1 MITIEPSS
9 LALFWACVIA
19 IAILLYVILDGFD
32 LGVGIL
38 YGTTRDEALRVEMTA
53 AISPYWHGNQTWL
66 VILGASLFAAFPV
79 VYAVFLAAFYIPV
92 LLLLFGLIF
101 RGVAFEFRHGDRTRM
116 LWDRGFFLGSTIATF
131 VQGAAVG
138 AMIGGIPVAN
148 NQFAGGTLD
157 WLRPLPLLAG
167 IGLVLGYALLGA
179 GWLVLKSE
187 GRLREWGRR
196 RIPWLAAAVLIVLCL
211 ATIAAFGERNRIEG
225 QLFLG
230 RTWGLIFPGIG
241 LLAMLGVFAGVHL
254 RRDAWP
260 FAMTAVFFISAFLSM
275 ATMFWPYMIPYSVT
289 IGSAAAP
296 DASLYFLFWGAL
308 FVLPVVGAYTAGVYW
323 LFRGKF
329 PAAVASANLH
339 RILVIGGGAA
349 GLELATRLG
358 DQLGRR
364 LLADVTL
371 VDRSRTHLWKPLL
384 HEFAAGSMDQS
395 VHEVDF
401 IAHAHWHHFRY
412 RIGEMIGLDRSK
424 REVQIAATVDEDGQ
438 QVTPPRT
445 LGYDT
450 LIMAVGSHGNDF
462 GTPGVGQHAILL
474 DTPIEA
480 RRFHHRLVNACI
492 RANAQSG
499 PLRPEQLHVAI
510 IGAGATGTELA
521 AELRYTTRQLIAYGL
536 DRIDAEKNIRI
547 VLIEAADRILPAL
560 PPSFSDATIKLFAEL
575 GVQVRTSARV
585 AEVTSNGVKLANGDF
600 IPAELV
606 VWAAG
611 VKAPDFLRNLD
622 GLESNRANQLVVSAS
637 LQTTRDN
644 NIFAMGD
651 CAACPW
657 FGTAGKIVPPRAQAA
672 HQQATHLVRQM
683 KRRLAGRPLN
693 SWRYRDFGSLVS
705 LSEYSTVGNLIGGF
719 WVQGLFARTMYLS
732 LYKMHELALHG
743 LTKVTLDTT
752 SRLMTRRTEPHVKL
766 H

>member
-1 MITIEPSS
+1 MIAIEPSN

-19 IAILLYVILDGFD
+19 VAILLYVILDGFD
-32 LGVGIL
+32 LGIGIL
-38 YGTTRDEALRVEMTA
+38 FGTTRDEALRVEMMA

-66 VILGASLFAAFPV
+66 VILGASLFAGFPA

-101 RGVAFEFRHGDRTRM
+101 RGVAFEFRHSDRTRVS
-116 LWDRGFFLGSTIATF
+116 WDRGFFLGSAIATF

-138 AMIGGIPVAN
+138 AMIGGIPVTN

-157 WLRPLPLLAG
+157 WLRPLPILAG
-167 IGLVLGYALLGA
+167 IGLMLGYALLGA
-179 GWLVLKSE
+179 SWLVLKSE
-187 GRLREWGRR
+187 GKLREWARR
-196 RIPWLAAAVLIVLCL
+196 RIPWLAVAVLIVLCL
-211 ATIAAFGERNRIEG
+211 ATIAAFGERDRIEG

-241 LLAMLGVFAGVHL
+241 LLAILGVFACVRL

-275 ATMFWPYMIPYSVT
+275 ATMFWPYMIPYSIT
-289 IGSAAAP
+289 IGNAAAP

-323 LFRGKF
+323 LFRGKLS
-329 PAAVASANLH
+329 AAASSADLH

-364 LLADVTL
+364 WLADVTL
-371 VDRSRTHLWKPLL
+371 IDKSRTHLWKPLL

-401 IAHAHWHHFRY
+401 IAHAHWHQFRY

-424 REVQIAATVDEDGQ
+424 REVQIAAYVDDDGQ

-445 LGYDT
+445 FGYDT

-480 RRFHHRLVNACI
+480 RRFHQRLVDACI

-536 DRIDAEKNIRI
+536 DRLDAEKNIRI

-560 PPSFSDATIKLFAEL
+560 PPSFSAATIKLFAEL

-585 AEVTSNGVKLANGDF
+585 AEVTSNGVKLATGDF
-600 IPAELV
+600 VPAELV

-611 VKAPDFLRNLD
+611 VKAPDFLRNID
-622 GLESNRANQLVVSAS
+622 GLETNRANQLAVSAS

-644 NIFAMGD
+644 DIFAIGD

-657 FGTAGKIVPPRAQAA
+657 LGNAGKIVPPRAQAA

-683 KRRLAGRPLN
+683 KQRLAGRPVN

-743 LTKVTLDTT
+743 RAKVTLDTT
-752 SRLMTRRTEPHVKL
+752 ARLITRRTEPHVKL

>member
-1 MITIEPSS
+1 MIAVEPSS

-19 IAILLYVILDGFD
+19 VAILLYVILDGFD
-32 LGVGIL
+32 LGIGIL
-38 YGTTRDEALRVEMTA
+38 FGTTRDEGLRAGMMA
-53 AISPYWHGNQTWL
+53 AISPFWHGNQTWL
-66 VILGASLFAAFPV
+66 VIVGASLFAAFPA
-79 VYAVFLAAFYIPV
+79 VYGVFLAAFYIPV

-101 RGVAFEFRHGDRTRM
+101 RGVAFEFGHEDRTRV
-116 LWDRGFFLGSTIATF
+116 LWDRGFFLGSTVATF

-157 WLRPLPLLAG
+157 WLRPLPLLGG

-179 GWLVLKSE
+179 SWLVLKSE
-187 GRLREWGRR
+187 GELRAWARR
-196 RIPWLAAAVLIVLCL
+196 RIPGLAVAVLIVFSM
-211 ATIAAFGERNRIEG
+211 ATIAAFGERERIEG

-230 RTWGLIFPGIG
+230 RTWGLIFPSIG
-241 LLAMLGVFAGVHL
+241 LLAMLGVFAGVRLH
-254 RRDAWP
+254 RDAWP

-289 IGSAAAP
+289 VGNAAAP

-308 FVLPVVGAYTAGVYW
+308 FVLPAVGAYTAGAYW
-323 LFRGKF
+323 LFRGKL
-329 PAAVASANLH
+329 PAAPLCADLH
-339 RILVIGGGAA
+339 RILVVGGGAA

-364 LLADVTL
+364 RLADVTL
-371 VDRSRTHLWKPLL
+371 IDKSRTHLWKPLL

-395 VHEVDF
+395 VHEIDF
-401 IAHAHWHHFRY
+401 IAHAHRHHFRY
-412 RIGEMIGLDRSK
+412 RVGEMIGLDRNK
-424 REVQIAATVDEDGQ
+424 REVQIAAYVDEGGQ
-438 QVTPPRT
+438 QVTPPRAF
-445 LGYDT
+445 GYDT

-462 GTPGVGQHAILL
+462 GTPGVAQHAILL

-480 RRFHHRLVNACI
+480 RKFHGRLVNACI
-492 RANAQSG
+492 RANAQSV
-499 PLRPEQLHVAI
+499 PLRPEQLHIAI

-521 AELRYTTRQLIAYGL
+521 AELRYTTRQLVAYGL
-536 DRIDAEKNIRI
+536 DRLDADKNIRI

-560 PPSFSDATIKLFAEL
+560 PPSFSDAVGKLFTEL

-585 AEVTSNGVKLANGDF
+585 AEVTSTGVKLATGDF

-622 GLESNRANQLVVSAS
+622 ELETNRANQLVVSAS

-644 NIFAMGD
+644 DIFAIGD

-657 FGTAGKIVPPRAQAA
+657 RDNGGKIVPPRAQAA
-672 HQQATHLVRQM
+672 HQQAAHLVGQM
-683 KRRLAGRPLN
+683 KRRLVGRPVK

-705 LSEYSTVGNLIGGF
+705 LGKYSTVGNLMGGL
-719 WVQGLFARTMYLS
+719 WVQGLVARTMYLS

-743 LTKVTLDTT
+743 LAKVTLDTT
-752 SRLMTRRTEPHVKL
+752 ARLMTRRTEPHVKL